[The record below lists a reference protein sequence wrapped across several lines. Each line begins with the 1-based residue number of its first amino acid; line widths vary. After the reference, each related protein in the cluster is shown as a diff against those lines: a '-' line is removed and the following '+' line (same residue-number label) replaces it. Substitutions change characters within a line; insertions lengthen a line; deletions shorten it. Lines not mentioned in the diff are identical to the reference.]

1 MACKCSSDQS
11 QVDLSIDLG
20 KASEILNSYNS
31 EKSNLITL
39 LQEIQLAYGYLPEA
53 VLKLIADVT
62 GIKEAKVLGVATFYS
77 QFRLKPVG
85 KHLIMLCQGTACHVN
100 GSGKIEQAIKEEL
113 GISEGDMTAD
123 GLFTYINVACLGC
136 CSLAPVMMINDQ
148 TYAKLTPEKASE
160 ILKDLRIKEAI

>member
-1 MACKCSSDQS
+1 MTCKCSGGQS
-11 QVDLSIDLG
+11 QADLSIDLG
-20 KASEILNSYNS
+20 KASEVLNSYNS
-31 EKSNLITL
+31 ENSNLITL

-62 GIKEAKVLGVATFYS
+62 GVKEAKILGVATFYS

-100 GSGKIEQAIKEEL
+100 GSGKIEQAIKETL
-113 GISEGDMTAD
+113 GVSEGDMTSD

-148 TYAKLTPEKASE
+148 TYAKLTAEKVGV
-160 ILKDLRIKEAI
+160 ILKDLRVKEAI

>member
-1 MACKCSSDQS
+1 MTCKCSGGQS
-11 QVDLSIDLG
+11 QIDLSIDLG

-31 EKSNLITL
+31 ENSNLITL

-53 VLKLIADVT
+53 VLKLITDVT
-62 GIKEAKVLGVATFYS
+62 GMKEAKILGVATFYS

-100 GSGKIEQAIKEEL
+100 GSGKIEQAIKETL
-113 GISEGDMTAD
+113 GVSEGDMTSD

-148 TYAKLTPEKASE
+148 TYAKLTAEKVGV
-160 ILKDLRIKEAI
+160 ILKDLRVKEAI